1 LSSLLQADTIVNLER
16 ERDVVV
22 VVVALVAE
30 GDLKRKLGKPAKRDG
45 NNEGII

>member
-16 ERDVVV
+16 EREVA
-22 VVVALVAE
+22 VVALVAE

>member
-16 ERDVVV
+16 EREVVV

>member
-16 ERDVVV
+16 EREVVV

-45 NNEGII
+45 NNVGII

>member
-16 ERDVVV
+16 EREVVV

-45 NNEGII
+45 NNEGNI

>member
-1 LSSLLQADTIVNLER
+1 
-16 ERDVVV
+16 VVV

>member
-16 ERDVVV
+16 EREV

>member
-16 ERDVVV
+16 EREVVV

-30 GDLKRKLGKPAKRDG
+30 GDLKRKLGKPAKRNG